1 MKRIVTFL
9 IVLQLMCIP
18 MFVGAQSMSSPGEEY
33 TMPKK
38 DGNLGEKEVD
48 GYLTFYDMGGKDGNT
63 VAYYAGK
70 ICFVPKNMG
79 EQIEITFDEVDL
91 SGVASVYV

>member
-48 GYLTFYDMGGKDGNT
+48 GYLTF
-63 VAYYAGK
+63 
-70 ICFVPKNMG
+70 
-79 EQIEITFDEVDL
+79 
-91 SGVASVYV
+91 